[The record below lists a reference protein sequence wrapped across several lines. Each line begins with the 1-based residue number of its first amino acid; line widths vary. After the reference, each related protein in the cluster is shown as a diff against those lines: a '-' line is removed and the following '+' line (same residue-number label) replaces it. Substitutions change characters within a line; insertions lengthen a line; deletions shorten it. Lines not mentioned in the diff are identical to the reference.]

1 LGCIRGNESA
11 TIHLPFDCPRPL
23 LASSRVSNVLDF
35 PGNPSRRTRA
45 RHWFGPRFSICAMT
59 LQELNLIDPDAT
71 KKIFPLERLLIIS
84 KNFKN
89 NQAF

>member
-1 LGCIRGNESA
+1 
-11 TIHLPFDCPRPL
+11 
-23 LASSRVSNVLDF
+23 
-35 PGNPSRRTRA
+35 
-45 RHWFGPRFSICAMT
+45 MT